1 MRRMWPRIRASI
13 NSKGRHHAYETR
25 REERLRQEAI
35 ARNQE
40 TSRSLL
46 QARER
51 SNHLAERVRMLEEEI
66 SEARL
71 DSERR
76 TLAQLG

>member
-1 MRRMWPRIRASI
+1 MLLFF
-13 NSKGRHHAYETR
+13 R

>member
-1 MRRMWPRIRASI
+1 MLMGP
-13 NSKGRHHAYETR
+13 E
-25 REERLRQEAI
+25 EAI